1 MMAYAYNPSIQGAGG
16 PQFSG
21 QPRLPRKIAG
31 FYLKTKQNEKT
42 IIIKKKPKQSV
53 FNQKTNRKP
62 TTMKLYISQGP
73 IWWIDIGMNPLMIR
87 SR

>member
-42 IIIKKKPKQSV
+42 IIIKKNPSNQYSTRKQIE
-53 FNQKTNRKP
+53 NQP
-62 TTMKLYISQGP
+62 P
-73 IWWIDIGMNPLMIR
+73 
-87 SR
+87 